1 MYDHMTLV
9 WQGVSVVVII
19 VGVCGGGVCRHEMYF
34 KMCDHMTQGGQ
45 EVSVVVIDVGVCGGG
60 VRSVSRY
67 MII

>member
-1 MYDHMTLV
+1 
-9 WQGVSVVVII
+9 
-19 VGVCGGGVCRHEMYF
+19 
-34 KMCDHMTQGGQ
+34 MTQGGQ